1 MWLIGE
7 LELAHEHIDA
17 DGKFGGL
24 DLPGFPRD
32 ESAACR

>member
-17 DGKFGGL
+17 VGNFGGL
-24 DLPGFPRD
+24 DPAVSSR
-32 ESAACR
+32 